1 MSHNYH
7 MWFVSPNYH
16 TTLYQIEKLLS
27 IKFNKKKEE
36 RKKKKRFWKYSNFN
50 NDTIGIIEKISIK
63 LIQQH

>member
-27 IKFNKKKEE
+27 IKFNKKKKRE
-36 RKKKKRFWKYSNFN
+36 RKKKDFENTQTSITTQLVLLKRYR
-50 NDTIGIIEKISIK
+50 
-63 LIQQH
+63 